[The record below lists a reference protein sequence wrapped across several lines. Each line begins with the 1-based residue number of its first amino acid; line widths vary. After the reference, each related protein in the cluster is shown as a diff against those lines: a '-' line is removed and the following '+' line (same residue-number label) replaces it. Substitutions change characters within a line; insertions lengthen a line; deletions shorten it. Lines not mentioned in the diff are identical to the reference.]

1 MYACSAAPCAYMLNS
16 LNLVQGCRT
25 YLSVS
30 EMGTIGSQ
38 YTLLKWSDMMWNKE
52 ERNGK
57 RP

>member
-1 MYACSAAPCAYMLNS
+1 MLNS
-16 LNLVQGCRT
+16 LNVVQGCRT

-30 EMGTIGSQ
+30 EMGTI
-38 YTLLKWSDMMWNKE
+38 LLKWSDMMWNKE